1 MFLFDFVDVS
11 FVGELGFQLQI
22 NESLFCYIKFNNVIQ
37 DCERSGGCGGGGYIF
52 VLYFIIYNDI
62 EILSNI

>member
-37 DCERSGGCGGGGYIF
+37 DCERRGGGGDIF